1 MSNPS
6 SGKTKIVELEVVKG
20 FPENI
25 LEVRTMTEDKF
36 IENHGSGSLRKAK
49 KLGTAYKSLYK
60 ELGKQ
65 IGMLEIISENSI
77 SVIKNLTETNSIN
90 SEKERLKDLFEK
102 RKNFIKKLYSS
113 KIGATTNISQY
124 ILDVALEDISFL
136 EKKYKIWL
144 E

>member
-1 MSNPS
+1 M
-6 SGKTKIVELEVVKG
+6 E
-20 FPENI
+20 
-25 LEVRTMTEDKF
+25 
-36 IENHGSGSLRKAK
+36 H
-49 KLGTAYKSLYK
+49 LYYQ
-60 ELGKQ
+60 LGKQ

-102 RKNFIKKLYSS
+102 RKNFIEKRKNFIKKLYSS

-136 EKKYKIWL
+136 EKKYELWL
-144 E
+144 K

>member
-1 MSNPS
+1 M
-6 SGKTKIVELEVVKG
+6 E
-20 FPENI
+20 
-25 LEVRTMTEDKF
+25 
-36 IENHGSGSLRKAK
+36 H
-49 KLGTAYKSLYK
+49 LYYQ
-60 ELGKQ
+60 LGKQ

-102 RKNFIKKLYSS
+102 RKKLINELYAT
-113 KIGATTNISQY
+113 KIGSTSNISQD
-124 ILDVALEDISFL
+124 ILDRALDDISFL

>member
-1 MSNPS
+1 M
-6 SGKTKIVELEVVKG
+6 E
-20 FPENI
+20 
-25 LEVRTMTEDKF
+25 R
-36 IENHGSGSLRKAK
+36 
-49 KLGTAYKSLYK
+49 LYYQ
-60 ELGKQ
+60 LGKQ

-102 RKNFIKKLYSS
+102 RKNFIKELYSS
-113 KIGATTNISQY
+113 KIGSTSNISQD
-124 ILDVALEDISFL
+124 ILDRALDDISFL